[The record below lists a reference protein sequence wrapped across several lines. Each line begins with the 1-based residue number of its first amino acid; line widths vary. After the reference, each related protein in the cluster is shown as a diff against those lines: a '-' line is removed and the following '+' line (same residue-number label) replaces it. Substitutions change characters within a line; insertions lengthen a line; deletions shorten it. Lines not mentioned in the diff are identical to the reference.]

1 MPRHQRRRELLRL
14 WLAFVKE
21 LNIYFESRGCAA
33 MDFAAG
39 QKRDEYGQF
48 AEEDGGGSQKD
59 NNNHQAPT
67 AADLAESQSKIK
79 ELDNI
84 DFTKE
89 AVLPAFTKY
98 AQKRYGLK
106 DKPIRLKAG
115 IITRNEGRH
124 SDVMPEQAR
133 RIIGLSLYKMERV
146 FTNEAKNYLC
156 FVSSVRD
163 DKFTD
168 VVLDM
173 EETLKEYEI
182 VHYHWLN
189 DKALISNIKSYK
201 KRLLGRPC

>member
-1 MPRHQRRRELLRL
+1 MPRKQRRRELLRL

-21 LNIYFESRGCAA
+21 LNLYLESRGYAA

-48 AEEDGGGSQKD
+48 AEEDGGGNKKD
-59 NNNHQAPT
+59 GVNHQAPT

-106 DKPIRLKAG
+106 DKPIRLKAS
-115 IITRNEGRH
+115 IIERNKGRH
-124 SDVMPEQAR
+124 PDITPEQAR
-133 RIIGLSLYKMERV
+133 KIIGLSLYKPERV
-146 FTNEAKNYLC
+146 FEGDRNGYLC
-156 FVSSVRD
+156 LISSVRD
-163 DKFTD
+163 DKFSD
-168 VVLDM
+168 VVLDI
-173 EETLKEYEI
+173 EEGLEEYEI
-182 VHYHWLN
+182 IHYHWLN
-189 DKALISNIKSYK
+189 DKTIKRIEK
-201 KRLLGRPC
+201 LEREI